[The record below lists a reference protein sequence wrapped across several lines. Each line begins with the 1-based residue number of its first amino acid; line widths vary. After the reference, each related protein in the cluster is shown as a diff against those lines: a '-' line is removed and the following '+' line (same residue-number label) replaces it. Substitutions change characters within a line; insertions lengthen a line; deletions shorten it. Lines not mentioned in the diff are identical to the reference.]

1 MYNIFLVKQE
11 KELIGKK
18 VILRKSKKQNWREW
32 VELRQRS
39 RNFLQPWEPKWPNN
53 FLTKESFTRFINV
66 AETSLKKKT
75 NYNFFIFHK
84 KFIQKMSRDAR
95 CRLVSLSWPFCL
107 VSLASLTRTQLD
119 QFRVPF

>member
-1 MYNIFLVKQE
+1 MYNIFLVQQE

-32 VELRQRS
+32 AELRQRS

-53 FLTKESFTRFINV
+53 FLTKESFTRFINM

-75 NYNFFIFHK
+75 SYNFFIFHK
-84 KFIQKMSRDAR
+84 KTNNCKIKNKTIDSKS
-95 CRLVSLSWPFCL
+95 CSEYY
-107 VSLASLTRTQLD
+107 
-119 QFRVPF
+119 

>member
-53 FLTKESFTRFINV
+53 FLTKESFTRFINM
-66 AETSLKKKT
+66 AEMSLKKKLIIIFL
-75 NYNFFIFHK
+75 FFTK
-84 KFIQKMSRDAR
+84 KQII
-95 CRLVSLSWPFCL
+95 
-107 VSLASLTRTQLD
+107 
-119 QFRVPF
+119 